1 MGAAAAP
8 AAAAAAPP
16 GPGELLAGGNALA
29 ALAACPRGAYFFA
42 AGALAGAVG
51 KTVIAP
57 LDRVKVLLQVRG
69 AMATGAVQRAAADG
83 SVGRALKAIVREE
96 GVRGLW
102 KGNVPQILRVVPY
115 AALQLVGYEEYKRLL
130 QVREGDG
137 GKRMLAG
144 ALAGVTAT
152 ALTYPLDTL
161 RLRLAVDASART
173 FSQAAANVVRQG
185 GGRGFFHG
193 LVPAVVGI
201 APYMALELAAFDT
214 MKEHLPP
221 AFNEATG
228 STFARG
234 FLAALVASSVCY
246 PLDTVRRQVQLH
258 GGGLRGIPGI
268 VRTTLQADGALGL
281 YRGFLP
287 NCLKNLPNKGIR
299 LSTFDGAKTLMA
311 RAEAALELEVGGGGR
326 GAGPPQAVA
335 RRRRRD

>member
-1 MGAAAAP
+1 M
-8 AAAAAAPP
+8 
-16 GPGELLAGGNALA
+16 GELLGRGRPLA

-83 SVGRALKAIVREE
+83 SVSRALRAIVKEE

-130 QVREGDG
+130 EVKEGEG

-161 RLRLAVDASART
+161 RLRLAVDASAKT
-173 FSQAAANVVRQG
+173 ISQAAANVARQQ
-185 GGRGFFHG
+185 GRSGFFHG

-214 MKEHLPP
+214 MKERFPR
-221 AFNEATG
+221 AFNEAPG
-228 STFARG
+228 SSFARG
-234 FLAALVASSVCY
+234 FLAALVASSICY

-258 GGGLRGIPGI
+258 GGGLRAIPRI
-268 VRTTLQADGALGL
+268 VGTTLQAEGALGL

-299 LSTFDGAKTLMA
+299 LSTFDGAKSLMA
-311 RAEAALELEVGGGGR
+311 RAEDAYRLEAAGVPER
-326 GAGPPQAVA
+326 PRAVA
-335 RRRRRD
+335 RRKPGKGP